1 MIIHYDCRHFEG
13 HIPCR
18 YHKLEGIHCED
29 CPHYEQ
35 VTKRVLIIKLGALGD
50 VIRTTPLIE
59 ALKAAHP
66 ESHLFWLT
74 YSPEF
79 LPSTVDK
86 KLPFTL
92 ESITYLEQ
100 VPFDILI
107 NLDKDV
113 EACALARRIQAEK
126 RFGFT
131 LQDGVPAPANEL
143 AEHKFLTGLFDD
155 IGQSNT
161 KSYPQEIFEICG
173 YTFNGEKYAIA
184 FEENAFQWT
193 LPEGG
198 TVIGLN
204 TGCGRRWLTR
214 LWPEVY
220 WMELANELLKR
231 RYRVLLLGGP
241 DEHEKNLRIQAAS
254 GALYQGTF
262 PLKHFVSLINQC
274 DLVVTTVT
282 MALHMTIA
290 LEKKIVLLNNIFN
303 RHEFELYGL
312 GQILEPPNCTC
323 YFAQTCDKDCMK
335 DLKVPEVLN
344 AVTALLPAK

>member
-18 YHKLEGIHCED
+18 YHKPEGIHCED
-29 CPHYEQ
+29 CPHYTQ
-35 VTKRVLIIKLGALGD
+35 VTKRILIIKLGALGD

-59 ALKAAHP
+59 ALKTAHP

-184 FEENAFQWT
+184 FKENAFQ
-193 LPEGG
+193 
-198 TVIGLN
+198 
-204 TGCGRRWLTR
+204 
-214 LWPEVY
+214 
-220 WMELANELLKR
+220 
-231 RYRVLLLGGP
+231 
-241 DEHEKNLRIQAAS
+241 
-254 GALYQGTF
+254 
-262 PLKHFVSLINQC
+262 
-274 DLVVTTVT
+274 
-282 MALHMTIA
+282 
-290 LEKKIVLLNNIFN
+290 
-303 RHEFELYGL
+303 
-312 GQILEPPNCTC
+312 
-323 YFAQTCDKDCMK
+323 
-335 DLKVPEVLN
+335 
-344 AVTALLPAK
+344 